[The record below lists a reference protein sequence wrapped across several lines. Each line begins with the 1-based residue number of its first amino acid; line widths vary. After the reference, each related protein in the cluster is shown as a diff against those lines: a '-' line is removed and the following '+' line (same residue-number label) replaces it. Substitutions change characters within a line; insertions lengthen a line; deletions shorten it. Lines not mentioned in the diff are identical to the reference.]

1 VSKSRLRSFVGE
13 TRDDLGATLD
23 EIEHRL
29 RPDVM
34 AKKLAAWVAKS
45 WDEDSTPW
53 LIGLGVSLIGG
64 LAAVLWAVFGED

>member
-1 VSKSRLRSFVGE
+1 MSKSRLRSFVGE

-29 RPDVM
+29 RPDVL
-34 AKKLAAWVAKS
+34 AKKLAAWVARS

-64 LAAVLWAVFGED
+64 LAAVLWAVFGDD

>member
-1 VSKSRLRSFVGE
+1 MSRSALRSFVGE

-34 AKKLAAWVAKS
+34 AKKLAAWVARS

-53 LIGLGVSLIGG
+53 LIGVGVSVIGG
-64 LAAVLWAVFGED
+64 LAAVLWAVFGDD

>member
-1 VSKSRLRSFVGE
+1 MSRSALRSFVEE
-13 TRDDLGATLD
+13 TRDDLGATMD

-34 AKKLAAWVAKS
+34 AKKLAAWVARS

-53 LIGLGVSLIGG
+53 LIGLGVSVIGG
-64 LAAVLWAVFGED
+64 LAAVLWAVFGDD

>member
-1 VSKSRLRSFVGE
+1 MSRSALRSFVGE

-34 AKKLAAWVAKS
+34 AKKLAAWVARS

-53 LIGLGVSLIGG
+53 LIGLGVSVIGG
-64 LAAVLWAVFGED
+64 LAAVLWAVFGDD

>member
-1 VSKSRLRSFVGE
+1 MSKSRLRSFVGE

-34 AKKLAAWVAKS
+34 AKKLAAWVARS

-64 LAAVLWAVFGED
+64 LAAVMWAVFGDD

>member
-1 VSKSRLRSFVGE
+1 MSKSRLRSFVGE
-13 TRDDLGATLD
+13 TREDLGATLD

-34 AKKLAAWVAKS
+34 AKQLAAWVARS

-64 LAAVLWAVFGED
+64 LAAVLWAVFGDD

>member
-1 VSKSRLRSFVGE
+1 MSKSRLRSFVGE

-23 EIEHRL
+23 EIEHRV

-34 AKKLAAWVAKS
+34 AKKLAAWVARS

-64 LAAVLWAVFGED
+64 LAAVLWAVFGDD

>member
-1 VSKSRLRSFVGE
+1 MSRSALRSFVGE

-34 AKKLAAWVAKS
+34 AKKLAAWVARS
-45 WDEDSTPW
+45 WNEDSTPW
-53 LIGLGVSLIGG
+53 LIGLGVSVIGG
-64 LAAVLWAVFGED
+64 LAAVLWAVFGDD

>member
-1 VSKSRLRSFVGE
+1 MSRSALRSFVGE

-34 AKKLAAWVAKS
+34 AKKLAAWVARS

-64 LAAVLWAVFGED
+64 LAAVLWAVFGDD

>member
-1 VSKSRLRSFVGE
+1 MPRSTLRSFVGE

-34 AKKLAAWVAKS
+34 AKKLAAWVARS
-45 WDEDSTPW
+45 WDEDSTRW
-53 LIGLGVSLIGG
+53 LIGVAVSVIGG
-64 LAAVLWAVFGED
+64 LAAVLWAVFGDD

>member
-1 VSKSRLRSFVGE
+1 MSRSALRSFVGE

-34 AKKLAAWVAKS
+34 AKELAAWVARS

-53 LIGLGVSLIGG
+53 LIGLGVSVIGG
-64 LAAVLWAVFGED
+64 LAAVLWAVFGDD

>member
-1 VSKSRLRSFVGE
+1 MSKSRLRSFVGE

-34 AKKLAAWVAKS
+34 AKQLAAWVARS

-64 LAAVLWAVFGED
+64 LAAVLWAVFGDD

>member
-1 VSKSRLRSFVGE
+1 MSKSRLRSFVGE
-13 TRDDLGATLD
+13 TRNDLGATLD

-34 AKKLAAWVAKS
+34 AKKLAAWVARS

-64 LAAVLWAVFGED
+64 LAAVLWAVFGDD

>member
-1 VSKSRLRSFVGE
+1 MSKSRLRSFVGE

-34 AKKLAAWVAKS
+34 AKKLAAWVARS

-53 LIGLGVSLIGG
+53 LIGLGVGLIGG
-64 LAAVLWAVFGED
+64 LAAVLWAVFGDD

>member
-1 VSKSRLRSFVGE
+1 MSKSRLRSFVGE

-34 AKKLAAWVAKS
+34 AKKVAAWVARS

-64 LAAVLWAVFGED
+64 LAAVLWAVFGDD

>member
-1 VSKSRLRSFVGE
+1 MGE
-13 TRDDLGATLD
+13 TRDDLGTTLD

-34 AKKLAAWVAKS
+34 AKKLAAWVARS

-64 LAAVLWAVFGED
+64 LAAVLWAVFGDD

>member
-1 VSKSRLRSFVGE
+1 MSKARLRSFVGE

-34 AKKLAAWVAKS
+34 AKKVAAWVARS

-64 LAAVLWAVFGED
+64 LAAVLWAVFGDD

>member
-34 AKKLAAWVAKS
+34 AKKLAAWVARS

-64 LAAVLWAVFGED
+64 LAAVLWAVFGDD

>member
-1 VSKSRLRSFVGE
+1 MSKARLRSFVGE

-34 AKKLAAWVAKS
+34 AKKLAAWVARS

-64 LAAVLWAVFGED
+64 LAAVLWAVFGDD

>member
-1 VSKSRLRSFVGE
+1 MSRSALRSFVGE

-34 AKKLAAWVAKS
+34 AKKLVAWVARS

-53 LIGLGVSLIGG
+53 LIGLGVSVIGG
-64 LAAVLWAVFGED
+64 LAAVLWAVFGDD

>member
-1 VSKSRLRSFVGE
+1 MARAKVQRYVGE

-34 AKKLAAWVAKS
+34 AKKLGSWVS
-45 WDEDSTPW
+45 RSYGEDSTPW
-53 LIGLGVSLIGG
+53 LIAAGVAVIGAA
-64 LAAVLWAVFGED
+64 AAVLWAIFSDD

>member
-1 VSKSRLRSFVGE
+1 MSRSTLRSFVGE

-34 AKKLAAWVAKS
+34 AKKLAAWVARS

-53 LIGLGVSLIGG
+53 VIGLGVSVIGG
-64 LAAVLWAVFGED
+64 LAAVLWAVFGDD

>member
-1 VSKSRLRSFVGE
+1 MSKSTLRSFVGE

-34 AKKLAAWVAKS
+34 AKKLAAWVARS

-64 LAAVLWAVFGED
+64 LAAVLWAVFGDD

>member
-1 VSKSRLRSFVGE
+1 MSRSALWSLVGE

-34 AKKLAAWVAKS
+34 AKKLAAWVARS

-53 LIGLGVSLIGG
+53 LIGLGVSVIGG
-64 LAAVLWAVFGED
+64 LAAVLWAVFGDD

>member
-1 VSKSRLRSFVGE
+1 MSRSTLRSFVGE

-34 AKKLAAWVAKS
+34 AKELAAWVARS

-53 LIGLGVSLIGG
+53 LIGLGVSVIGG
-64 LAAVLWAVFGED
+64 LAAVLWAVFGDD

>member
-1 VSKSRLRSFVGE
+1 MSKSRLRAFVGE
-13 TRDDLGATLD
+13 TRDALGATLD

-34 AKKLAAWVAKS
+34 AKKLAAWVARS

-64 LAAVLWAVFGED
+64 LAAVLWAVFGDD

>member
-1 VSKSRLRSFVGE
+1 MSRSTLRSFVGE

-34 AKKLAAWVAKS
+34 AKKLAAWVARS

-53 LIGLGVSLIGG
+53 LIGLGVSVIGG
-64 LAAVLWAVFGED
+64 IAAVLWAVFGDD

>member
-1 VSKSRLRSFVGE
+1 MSKSRLRAFVGE

-34 AKKLAAWVAKS
+34 AKKLASWVARS

-64 LAAVLWAVFGED
+64 LAAVLWAVFGDD

>member
-1 VSKSRLRSFVGE
+1 MPRATLRSFVGE

-34 AKKLAAWVAKS
+34 AKKLASWVARS
-45 WDEDSTPW
+45 WDKDSTPW
-53 LIGLGVSLIGG
+53 LIAVGVAVIGSV
-64 LAAVLWAVFGED
+64 AAVLWALFGDD